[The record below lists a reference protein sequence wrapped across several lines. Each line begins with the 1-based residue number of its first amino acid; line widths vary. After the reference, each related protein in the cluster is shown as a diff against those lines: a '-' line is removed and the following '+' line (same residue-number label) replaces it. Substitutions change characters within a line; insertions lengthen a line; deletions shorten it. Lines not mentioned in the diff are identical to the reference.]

1 MFTYICLDL
10 CCFYYAFVR
19 MRLFLRVCLVAE
31 KKDGGKK
38 KKIQC
43 SSPFGLVFYFKVG

>member
-1 MFTYICLDL
+1 MFGFVLFLLCICKDG
-10 CCFYYAFVR
+10 
-19 MRLFLRVCLVAE
+19 LFLRICLVAE
-31 KKDGGKK
+31 KTDGGKK